1 MEINKL
7 VKKEKIN
14 SLCNFI
20 IDPSLLD
27 NQVVFIKNRYSHES
41 VQRYIL
47 SKTNCSIERMLS
59 SFKLVNLEVEKKSQ
73 YINTLSLSEKLKVEL
88 AISLILNNEQ
98 IILYQFDKYFME
110 KDLFFFKKLLKKL
123 VVKYRKTIVLI
134 DSDIS
139 FMLDFVDRFI
149 LLTNKNEVKIFGK
162 DDIYNEELQKYIDI
176 PPIIDFIKYVNKNKK
191 RLNPYTD
198 IKELIKEI
206 YREV

>member
-1 MEINKL
+1 MEINQL
-7 VKKEKIN
+7 IKKEKIN
-14 SLCNFI
+14 ALCNFI
-20 IDPSLLD
+20 IDPCLFD
-27 NQVVFIKNRYSHES
+27 NKIVFIKSRYPHES

-47 SKTNCSIERMLS
+47 SKTNCSVERMLS
-59 SFKLVNLEVEKKSQ
+59 SFKLVNLEDEKKSQ

-123 VVKYRKTIVLI
+123 VIKYKKTIVLI
-134 DSDIS
+134 DSNIS

-176 PPIIDFIKYVNKNKK
+176 PPIIDFIKYVNKDKK